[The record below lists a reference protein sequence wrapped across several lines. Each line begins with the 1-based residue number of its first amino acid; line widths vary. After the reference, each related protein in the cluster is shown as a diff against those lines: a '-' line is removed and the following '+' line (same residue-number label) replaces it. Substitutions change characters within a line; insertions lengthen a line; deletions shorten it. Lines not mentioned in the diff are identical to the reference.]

1 MSISCLL
8 TFDFKFNKNCDRL
21 VVRTTAIR
29 YDDLQSRVHLRIN
42 VSSLLYAY
50 EGLDETLPLYVG
62 ILIKSD
68 LFERA
73 KFKKVFIM
81 KCFLHVLLDFC
92 SALSYFM
99 EYGVQ
104 VSRTVNPIICSNF
117 VIVNVHFIKAI

>member
-1 MSISCLL
+1 M
-8 TFDFKFNKNCDRL
+8 
-21 VVRTTAIR
+21 
-29 YDDLQSRVHLRIN
+29 
-42 VSSLLYAY
+42 
-50 EGLDETLPLYVG
+50 G

-92 SALSYFM
+92 SALSCFM

-104 VSRTVNPIICSNF
+104 VSRTVNPISRSNF
-117 VIVNVHFIKAI
+117 VIVNAHFIKAICLFCDFLRGYFAKMGAMDANRKLTGIIQFAQFCVN